1 MSLPSRYR
9 VAALNDLA
17 GAGVWDPDGDLQALI
32 DQHFGG
38 NRMLDDPRLA
48 AFQADVAERCARIPL
63 GHILGTVR
71 FGPLVLRVGS
81 GTFIP
86 RQQSLGLVRWVE
98 RNLELPEGATVYDLC
113 AGVGAIGL
121 ALHQATRAR
130 VVCVEKDATAQSYLQ
145 RNIQR
150 FGCQGA
156 VSLLAADITRPE
168 AFVADQ
174 GGVDVVVANPPYVP
188 PEIELLPEWA
198 LHHPPGAIYAAEQ
211 GGQLIDASARLASRL
226 LRRAGVLLIEH
237 GQSQVEQVAALVRAH
252 GFVDV
257 RHCTD
262 DEFSDATGPSV
273 FTVGRKA

>member
-1 MSLPSRYR
+1 MSLPARHR

-17 GAGVWDPDGDLQALI
+17 GAGVWDPDGDLQAI
-32 DQHFGG
+32 VDQHFGG
-38 NRMLDDPRLA
+38 NRVLDDLRLA

-63 GHILGTVR
+63 GHILGGVR
-71 FGPLVLRVGS
+71 FGPLALRVGS

-98 RNLELPEGATVYDLC
+98 RNLRLTEGATVYDLC

-130 VVCVEKDATAQSYLQ
+130 VVCVEIEATAQAYLQ

-150 FGCQGA
+150 LGCPGA

-168 AFVADQ
+168 AFVADL
-174 GGVDVVVANPPYVP
+174 GRVEVVVANPPYVP
-188 PEIELLPEWA
+188 PEVELLPEWA
-198 LHHPPGAIYAAEQ
+198 LHHPPGAIYAGEA
-211 GGQLIDASARLASRL
+211 GGQLIEASAHLASRL
-226 LRRAGVLLIEH
+226 LRRGGVVLIEH
-237 GQSQVEQVAALVRAH
+237 GESQGEHVATLLRGQGFIEVRQ
-252 GFVDV
+252 
-257 RHCTD
+257 CID